1 MPIVTFTVMPGFRS
15 TIVALC
21 PFTLISV
28 NCVMIN
34 VRVVF
39 SSLTV
44 IALPVTLEMTGVWYA
59 GVAFFFLLPLKAG
72 GAVITASTVQ
82 AATNEGKRDFFID
95 SVSWAREIAS
105 RLGIP

>member
-1 MPIVTFTVMPGFRS
+1 MPIVTLTVMPGFRS

-21 PFTLISV
+21 PFRLISV

-44 IALPVTLEMTGVWYA
+44 MALPITLEMTGVWYA
-59 GVAFFFLLPLKAG
+59 GVAFFFLLPPKAG
-72 GAVITASTVQ
+72 VAVITASVVQ
-82 AATNEGKRDFFID
+82 TATNEGKRDFFID
-95 SVSWAREIAS
+95 SV
-105 RLGIP
+105 